1 MTNKELELAIA
12 EKVREIRDLYHKNHP
27 KGKYL
32 AIDINGGDIFINN
45 SYWAEDKEFPI
56 NYWEPVNN
64 DER

>member
-1 MTNKELELAIA
+1 MTSKELELAIA

-32 AIDINGGDIFINN
+32 SIAIIEDEIIFHNRFLD
-45 SYWAEDKEFPI
+45 EDRNFPI
-56 NYWEPVNN
+56 EYSESAN